1 MSNSTEQ
8 LQAAN
13 TLAAKLLAPL
23 TLPAADLARLRP
35 GVTAAAIALIEERPR
50 LSATGYA
57 RAEALY
63 EDNLRRLQ
71 AIYTDRERHPGIA
84 NVKIERPIFILGL
97 PRCGT
102 SLLHALM
109 SVDPDT
115 RTPLSWEVAQP
126 SPPPEAATFET
137 DPRIDAFNRYV
148 DEAFS
153 GEWAGVRKAH
163 PIGATIPQECGMLL
177 ETAFAGANPVMIFRL
192 PSFYQWY
199 QQADTTFGYEVHK
212 KWLQHLTWH
221 NPRKRWILKVQEHM
235 YHLPELLSVYPD
247 AILIQ
252 PHRDPLTVMASI
264 SELIRVIR
272 SISYPQQDLRELGQ
286 EMLHLWHDGQVK
298 MMAYRK
304 AHPELKVFDMRYKD
318 LAADPVAAARS
329 VYEYCGEEFTP
340 TAEQNM
346 RQWLA
351 DNPSDKHGRHTYKLD
366 DFSLTEAQI
375 KNVYSDYIET
385 YAAYL

>member
-1 MSNSTEQ
+1 
-8 LQAAN
+8 
-13 TLAAKLLAPL
+13 
-23 TLPAADLARLRP
+23 
-35 GVTAAAIALIEERPR
+35 
-50 LSATGYA
+50 
-57 RAEALY
+57 
-63 EDNLRRLQ
+63 
-71 AIYTDRERHPGIA
+71 
-84 NVKIERPIFILGL
+84 
-97 PRCGT
+97 
-102 SLLHALM
+102 M

-126 SPPPEAATFET
+126 SPPPEAATFDT
-137 DPRIDAFNRYV
+137 DPRIAAFDKYV
-148 DEAFS
+148 DEAFA

-163 PIGATIPQECGMLL
+163 PIGATIPQECGMIM
-177 ETAFAGANPVMIFRL
+177 ETAFTSANPVMMFRL

-212 KWLQHLTWH
+212 MWLQHLTWH

-272 SISYPQQDLRELGQ
+272 SVSYPQQDPIELGQ
-286 EMLHLWHDGQVK
+286 EMLHLWHDGQVH

-318 LAADPVAAARS
+318 IAANPVEAARS
-329 VYEYCGEEFTP
+329 VYEYCGAEFTP
-340 TAEQNM
+340 IAEANM

-351 DNPSDKHGRHTYKLD
+351 ENPSDKHGRHTYKLD
-366 DFSLTEAQI
+366 DFGLTEAQI
-375 KNVYSDYIET
+375 KDVYSDYIET
-385 YAAYL
+385 YGKYL